1 MLFDTHCIISH
12 TVSRLSVSVTVCPSM
27 CVVTLNV
34 ASQNRLGASTRSI
47 SPDHGHQTC
56 KPVTT
61 GFAPL
66 APGTSLSVQYF
77 MQGHKALRR
86 SRNAMVALVSAA
98 DGNSALHRL
107 RQSREVNGR
116 GPAPP
121 YSAGLPARNRFR
133 LRAISP
139 NGTGTC

>member
-1 MLFDTHCIISH
+1 
-12 TVSRLSVSVTVCPSM
+12 
-27 CVVTLNV
+27 
-34 ASQNRLGASTRSI
+34 
-47 SPDHGHQTC
+47 
-56 KPVTT
+56 
-61 GFAPL
+61 
-66 APGTSLSVQYF
+66 
-77 MQGHKALRR
+77 
-86 SRNAMVALVSAA
+86 MVALVSAA